1 VSRGRASILRDG
13 TCLAIGTLTVVPV
26 PAPRNVGRP
35 EAAVGMV
42 LAAAVGALLGLTVA
56 AIGALAGARGGPLLG
71 GAVTVTALALLTRAL
86 HLDGL
91 ADTVDA
97 IGSGRS
103 RDEARAIMKRGDVG
117 PFGGTALVLVLL
129 LGAGSVTGLLA
140 DDWRVAVAG
149 VVTACLLSRA
159 AACIACTAGV
169 PAATTTGL
177 GAQVVGSVP
186 RWASVGVGLAAT
198 AASVALLGWNGLALT
213 AVVAVTTAL
222 IVRRA
227 VVRLGGVS
235 GDVLGAVIELGQV
248 AALLTLLLMLG

>member
-1 VSRGRASILRDG
+1 
-13 TCLAIGTLTVVPV
+13 
-26 PAPRNVGRP
+26 
-35 EAAVGMV
+35 MV
-42 LAAAVGALLGLTVA
+42 LAPAIGALLGLAVATV
-56 AIGALAGARGGPLLG
+56 GALAAARGGPLLG

-97 IGSGRS
+97 LGSGRS

-140 DDWRVAVAG
+140 DDWRLAVAG
-149 VVTACLLSRA
+149 VVTACLLARS

-186 RWASVGVGLAAT
+186 RGAAIAVAVAAT
-198 AASVALLGWNGLALT
+198 LASVALLGANGLALT
-213 AVVAVTTAL
+213 AVVALTSLVV
-222 IVRRA
+222 VRRA
-227 VVRLGGVS
+227 ITRLGGVS
-235 GDVLGAVIELGQV
+235 GDVLGAVIEIGQV